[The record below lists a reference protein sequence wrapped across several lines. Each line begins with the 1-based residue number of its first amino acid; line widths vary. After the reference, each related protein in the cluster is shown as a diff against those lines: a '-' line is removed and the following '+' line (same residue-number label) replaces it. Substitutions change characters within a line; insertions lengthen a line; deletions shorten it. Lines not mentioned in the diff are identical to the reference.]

1 MAERCQ
7 HAIVVVI
14 VNLVLM
20 VVAFHHFEA
29 SFCKGVMFRHSPFT
43 TAFDAVGEKT
53 VQSVGSDDSGLKFLL
68 TEHQ

>member
-1 MAERCQ
+1 
-7 HAIVVVI
+7 
-14 VNLVLM
+14 M

-29 SFCKGVMFRHSPFT
+29 SFFRGLLFRHSPFT

-68 TEHQ
+68 TGHQ